1 MRIKN
6 YLFILSFSLLV
17 CPGLFGQDK
26 DQLEQMLDAWH
37 KAAAEANFEDYF
49 GAMAEESI
57 FVGTDAT
64 ENWNKKEFMA
74 YSKPYFDRGRAW
86 SFTAVQRNL
95 YLTESGGMAW
105 FDELLSTQMGIC
117 RGSGVLEKI
126 EGEWKIRHYVLSLD
140 VPNENV
146 SDLVAL
152 KKERDSL
159 FILSRVRKN

>member
-1 MRIKN
+1 MRNKS
-6 YLFILSFSLLV
+6 YLVILSFMLLV
-17 CPGLFGQDK
+17 CPGLFGQQK

-64 ENWNKKEFMA
+64 ENWNKNEFMA

-86 SFTAVQRNL
+86 SFTAIQRNL
-95 YLTESGGMAW
+95 YLAGSGGMAW

-126 EGEWKIRHYVLSLD
+126 GGEWKIRHYVLSLD

-159 FILSRVRKN
+159 FILSRARKN